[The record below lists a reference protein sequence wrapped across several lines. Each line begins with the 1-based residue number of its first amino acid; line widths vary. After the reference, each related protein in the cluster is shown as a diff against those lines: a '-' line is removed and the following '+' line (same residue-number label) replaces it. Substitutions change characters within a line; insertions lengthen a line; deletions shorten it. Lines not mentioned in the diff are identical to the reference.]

1 VRPRLALAFVT
12 LVLLAMGARLV
23 TGPEERVA
31 FTFYDDAYY
40 YLGVAKHLAAGEGS
54 TFDGINGTNGYHP
67 LWCWLLVPIV
77 ALTHDP
83 GTGVRAVA
91 ALWFALAAA
100 VPWVVFW
107 AARRRFGDRM
117 AATVAVIFTTL
128 PWLSLSLARPNGLET
143 PLLAILVC
151 LVLGTAERVVAHV
164 DLPSS
169 GGSVGLGALAGL
181 ATLTRLDAGFLAVAV
196 AIATARRSYAKALLV
211 AAAATLVAGPWLLW
225 NELRFGSPL
234 PVSGR
239 VLALEAAKAREA
251 HGGALSI
258 GNLGERAR
266 IAAFDVPKLLAERAL
281 HGIPLPLAAGA
292 AVLVLLG
299 LGLNRWPELRWLNLF
314 AALHYAAYVLWLWT
328 PGEDV
333 YRAYYFLPQ
342 VLLGSLLAAA
352 GVESI
357 LARKAFTKN
366 ARASIAIV
374 GIVLLSAHAVAQA
387 NAYARD
393 LDAKPGAV
401 ASRFIYGWVKEH
413 TPEGATL
420 AARDSGKLGWFSGR
434 RVINLDGLAN
444 DQWFFEALRA
454 GTVDPY
460 ICERPID
467 YLLYDRPFVSTKL
480 MDPGGP
486 CRARDAGPATE
497 DWVVLEVEHR

>member
-164 DLPSS
+164 DVPSS
-169 GGSVGLGALAGL
+169 GASVGLGALAGL

-211 AAAATLVAGPWLLW
+211 DWTTLASMQAAEDIIGAEEIFKNAAAIDVRPLLW
-225 NELRFGSPL
+225 KVRSEMDL
-234 PVSGR
+234 PDPVDPVRGFRESGYT
-239 VLALEAAKAREA
+239 EKAA
-251 HGGALSI
+251 
-258 GNLGERAR
+258 
-266 IAAFDVPKLLAERAL
+266 AERI
-281 HGIPLPLAAGA
+281 GGGQSQ
-292 AVLVLLG
+292 LG
-299 LGLNRWPELRWLNLF
+299 
-314 AALHYAAYVLWLWT
+314 T
-328 PGEDV
+328 
-333 YRAYYFLPQ
+333 
-342 VLLGSLLAAA
+342 
-352 GVESI
+352 
-357 LARKAFTKN
+357 
-366 ARASIAIV
+366 
-374 GIVLLSAHAVAQA
+374 
-387 NAYARD
+387 
-393 LDAKPGAV
+393 
-401 ASRFIYGWVKEH
+401 
-413 TPEGATL
+413 
-420 AARDSGKLGWFSGR
+420 
-434 RVINLDGLAN
+434 
-444 DQWFFEALRA
+444 
-454 GTVDPY
+454 
-460 ICERPID
+460 
-467 YLLYDRPFVSTKL
+467 
-480 MDPGGP
+480 
-486 CRARDAGPATE
+486 
-497 DWVVLEVEHR
+497 